1 MWLTAR
7 TKGRHF
13 LLGPGAAGCAPAPLQ
28 TSNNRVISS
37 GDLYCC
43 LLPQCEAL
51 RTCRSSFPITT
62 QEIYFLVFRM
72 PNTGKW
78 PEMNMCLDLDLA
90 TFQYI
95 DGFGCYHFCLTRFG
109 LDLITVHPRFS
120 GPRLTGPSINR
131 PGSTGRY
138 IQLFSLKSTRFTVE
152 KN

>member
-1 MWLTAR
+1 
-7 TKGRHF
+7 
-13 LLGPGAAGCAPAPLQ
+13 
-28 TSNNRVISS
+28 
-37 GDLYCC
+37 
-43 LLPQCEAL
+43 
-51 RTCRSSFPITT
+51 
-62 QEIYFLVFRM
+62 
-72 PNTGKW
+72 
-78 PEMNMCLDLDLA
+78 MNMCLDLDLDLA